1 VIQRAL
7 SRVLR
12 TSPVTLGVLFLVGVL
27 VAGLALFQ
35 KNRIVATIRPGDTV
49 RAEFTRDNHLRP
61 FVSKVKVA
69 GVPVGVVTGV
79 GRDDD
84 GVTEVSMKLAGGTR
98 EKLGTAPSAA
108 IRPATFLGGNYY
120 VELRPGGDPGRPH
133 GTIPARRTT
142 TPVELDRVL
151 ETLRP
156 KAREG
161 LRSTVRQLDATL
173 DADGRD
179 AVEKLLRSAPGTL
192 EPAGDVLAAARG
204 RNPDEDLTDVVS
216 GLESAAR
223 VLTRRDGQL
232 DGIVRD
238 LRTTTAVL
246 ADQSAPVAD
255 TLAGLPATL
264 RTTRAG
270 LTRLDGTL
278 ERVRV
283 TATAARPAVRELDRL
298 LAKADPVLADARP
311 LVRDLRPLLADA
323 RPVVEQLVPAARTG
337 TGVLDDLSGPV
348 LDRVNG
354 PVMRTVLSP
363 YKGTGKY
370 QGSGSDKPLYQE
382 VGYMIAGLGAVSKQV
397 DANGPALSFQ
407 PGLSPGSV
415 GDLPI
420 SLEQL
425 FFHLFPTQEIER

>member
-1 VIQRAL
+1 MIQRAL

-12 TSPVTLGVLFLVGVL
+12 TSPLTLGVIFLVGVL
-27 VAGLALFQ
+27 VAGLGLFQ
-35 KNRIVATIRPGDTV
+35 KNRIIATFRPGETV
-49 RAEFTRDNHLRP
+49 AADFTRDNHLRP

-69 GVPVGVVTGV
+69 GVPVGVVTAV
-79 GRDDD
+79 GRDD
-84 GVTEVSMKLAGGTR
+84 GGTTEVAMKVDRGTR

-120 VELRPGGDPGRPH
+120 VELRPGGEPGRPH
-133 GTIPARRTT
+133 GTIPATRTT

-156 KAREG
+156 EARKG
-161 LRSTVRQLDATL
+161 IRSTVRQLDGTL

-179 AVEKLLRSAPGTL
+179 AVEKLLRTAPGTL
-192 EPAGDVLAAARG
+192 DPAGDVLAAARG
-204 RNPDEDLTDVVS
+204 TDPENDLTDLVS
-216 GLESAAR
+216 GLESTAR
-223 VLTRRDGQL
+223 VLSRRDGQL

-238 LRTTTAVL
+238 LRTTTASL
-246 ADQSAPVAD
+246 AEHRAPVARTVAD
-255 TLAGLPATL
+255 LPATL
-264 RTTRAG
+264 RSTRAG

-283 TATAARPAVRELDRL
+283 TATSARPAVRELDRL
-298 LAKADPVLADARP
+298 LARADPVLAEARP

-323 RPVVEQLVPAARTG
+323 RPAVEQLVPAARTG
-337 TGVLDDLSGPV
+337 TAVLGDLSGPV

-363 YKGTGKY
+363 YRGTGKY
-370 QGSGSDKPLYQE
+370 KGSGSDKPLYQE

-397 DANGPALSFQ
+397 DANGVALSFQ

-425 FFHLFPTQEIER
+425 FFHLFPMQETER